1 MHQAALFAPAPD
13 KVAAWV
19 ERYSSADPDE
29 LDDTSEPSD
38 DRDGED
44 TAAVAE
50 DLAGYEGL
58 EEPAGSYAVA
68 AE

>member
-1 MHQAALFAPAPD
+1 
-13 KVAAWV
+13 VAAWV

-50 DLAGYEGL
+50 DLAGDEGL